1 MTRLI
6 HSSRIMARSDRV
18 RIARKYCVHFM
29 AGDGFLCAF
38 HCQKTPRR
46 RPGAGFDREQ
56 TETNSSVN
64 DGTTEGTNRLNP
76 SAPWSR
82 VRVLAADVLARV
94 MRLSFLHRLVPPAPS

>member
-56 TETNSSVN
+56 TELTLPL
-64 DGTTEGTNRLNP
+64 TTEQEQGQT
-76 SAPWSR
+76 A
-82 VRVLAADVLARV
+82 
-94 MRLSFLHRLVPPAPS
+94 